1 MVRPLKKSES
11 QCFRKKLDSK
21 RPEDREKAGGKKEET
36 PEKTSASER
45 FSCRLGAGLIPLA
58 SSFLRK
64 KRCREITYSVAGRPR
79 TWRRDELGI
88 SLSWQDVC
96 DPRELCGQR
105 VPIAVRPSTS
115 HAPHIASNPSP
126 AVGRM
131 LSSVKSLSSLLS
143 SFVILSLSC
152 SKKLLTICLSLIL
165 LSVCN
170 FQVCWSL
177 VNVYMHRLSCEG
189 CSAHICACAC
199 TVCFSSSAFCCLLV
213 VHSRWSTWACFS
225 FASQYPLSLLWK
237 GNGS

>member
-1 MVRPLKKSES
+1 MKSRIAWRGGPGPEEGMSWGLACPGRMSVIRES
-11 QCFRKKLDSK
+11 
-21 RPEDREKAGGKKEET
+21 
-36 PEKTSASER
+36 SA
-45 FSCRLGAGLIPLA
+45 
-58 SSFLRK
+58 
-64 KRCREITYSVAGRPR
+64 
-79 TWRRDELGI
+79 
-88 SLSWQDVC
+88 
-96 DPRELCGQR
+96 GQR

-115 HAPHIASNPSP
+115 HAPHISSNPSP

-143 SFVILSLSC
+143 SFVILSPFLSC
-152 SKKLLTICLSLIL
+152 SRKLLTICLSLIL